1 MSYLNEDTA
10 SSGKNLVNQATV
22 ADFATKEF
30 SRRFTFAKNTKTM
43 KRILVSFF
51 ALLTTVSIFAQAG
64 LGHGEAVGQTTANPT
79 QGKKHCPHC
88 GITMGNITYP
98 WQHENWCPYYRNNG
112 SGSSSSSSSSISST
126 VTGAAIGAGA
136 AVLGSAISSL
146 ITSAMDHSSGDN
158 NYYRNEA
165 FGGQISFKTE
175 YYSDDDHTC
184 VVLRDPK
191 TGKKGIWHNA
201 YVFNHKR
208 DPQPTSGF
216 WILQPVFEQIYMG
229 EHMSKAYAI
238 TCQTKTKKG
247 QEKQEWQVYE
257 FGLGSMCYKGHA
269 TIISPF
275 AAEDV
280 EFSLKTDK
288 LMLQKDGLW
297 GLYKVA
303 RSGPDEIKKRP
314 ITLKPLATPQFD
326 SIQFY
331 GTQNCVWKNG
341 HAGIIDDNGKE
352 LIPVK
357 YKDVG
362 TVIGKNKWA
371 WAVADDGNAGL
382 VNTKGEVILPF
393 EHGSIHVDEYGVSAR
408 REGEDKYFVLLA
420 DGTKTP
426 ALYDD
431 VTFTKDGYVFEQNGL
446 YGFATPQGKTVLEPA
461 FESIQIVDN
470 DPDLLKFG
478 PLGSEYVGKKLF
490 FVKKDGC
497 WGACHW
503 TDGRYILEPLIL
515 ERSQMYLYLNSLN
528 TTDYYMLARIQ
539 RQEYLNRK
547 DEFETQAQFEA
558 RQASPADNEAY
569 VDKKME
575 SFPKDF
581 LRAQLKKAAES
592 GSGMTINW
600 HAYDADKGAFPFT
613 SNLSPIPIYYLPV
626 PIEEGPAFREA
637 LASVRTKD
645 LLQSAKLFICQHFA
659 QIGEMDIT
667 LPGGKTY
674 HYVNPGLEGYT
685 GPIVNYSDLY

>member
-1 MSYLNEDTA
+1 
-10 SSGKNLVNQATV
+10 
-22 ADFATKEF
+22 
-30 SRRFTFAKNTKTM
+30 M
-43 KRILVSFF
+43 KKILVSFF
-51 ALLTTVSIFAQAG
+51 ALLTTVSVFAQAG
-64 LGHGEAVGQTTANPT
+64 LSRGEAVVNPSGNP
-79 QGKKHCPHC
+79 QQAKKHCPHC

-98 WQHENWCPYYRNNG
+98 WQHENWCPYYRSNG
-112 SGSSSSSSSSISST
+112 SGSSSSSSSSVTATAIST
-126 VTGAAIGAGA
+126 GA

-165 FGGQISFKTE
+165 FGGQISFKTD

-184 VVLRDPK
+184 VVLRDPRS
-191 TGKKGIWHNA
+191 GKKGIWHNA
-201 YVFNHKR
+201 YVFNHKS

-216 WILQPVFEQIYMG
+216 WILQPVFDQIYMG
-229 EHMSKAYAI
+229 EHMSKAFAI

-314 ITLKPLATPQFD
+314 ITLKPLAEPQFD

-408 REGEDKYFVLLA
+408 RDGEDKYFVLLS

-446 YGFATPQGKTVLEPA
+446 YGFANQQGKTVLEPA
-461 FESIQIVDN
+461 FESIQIVNHDPELVKFTKIN
-470 DPDLLKFG
+470 DD
-478 PLGSEYVGKKLF
+478 YVGKKMF
-490 FVKKDGC
+490 FVKQDGK
-497 WGACHW
+497 WGVKRWA
-503 TDGRYILEPLIL
+503 DGSYIMEPLVL
-515 ERSQMYLYLNSLN
+515 DRSKVLYYLGTLKTFDYEMMERDQRALYS
-528 TTDYYMLARIQ
+528 TG
-539 RQEYLNRK
+539 K
-547 DEFETQAQFEA
+547 DEVETQAQYEA
-558 RQASPADNEAY
+558 RQADPAANAVY

-575 SFPKDF
+575 GFPLLF
-581 LRAQLKKAAES
+581 LRAQIKKAAES

-600 HAYDADKGAFPFT
+600 HDYDAERQAFPFS
-613 SNLSPIPIYYLPV
+613 SNLSPIPLYYLPV
-626 PIEEGPAFREA
+626 PIADGPAFREA

-645 LLQSAKLFICQHFA
+645 LLQTAKIFIYQHFA
-659 QIGEMDIT
+659 QIATLNIT
-667 LPGGKTY
+667 LPDGKTY

-685 GPIVNYSDLY
+685 SPIVNYSDLY

>member
-1 MSYLNEDTA
+1 MI
-10 SSGKNLVNQATV
+10 VIFQ
-22 ADFATKEF
+22 
-30 SRRFTFAKNTKTM
+30 
-43 KRILVSFF
+43 VSIV
-51 ALLTTVSIFAQAG
+51 ALLTTVSVFAQAG
-64 LGHGEAVGQTTANPT
+64 LSRGEAVVNPAGNP
-79 QGKKHCPHC
+79 QQAKKHCPHC

-98 WQHENWCPYYRNNG
+98 WQHENWCPYYRSNG
-112 SGSSSSSSSSISST
+112 SGSSSSSSSSSVTATAIST
-126 VTGAAIGAGA
+126 GA

-165 FGGQISFKTE
+165 FGGQISFKTDW
-175 YYSDDDHTC
+175 YSDDDHTC

-191 TGKKGIWHNA
+191 SGKKGIWHNA
-201 YVFNHKR
+201 YVFNHKS

-216 WILQPVFEQIYMG
+216 WILQPVFDQIYMG
-229 EHMSKAYAI
+229 EHMSKAFAI

-275 AAEDV
+275 TAEDV

-303 RSGPDEIKKRP
+303 RSGPNEIKKRP
-314 ITLKPLATPQFD
+314 ITLKPLAEPQFD

-382 VNTKGEVILPF
+382 VNTKGEVILPI

-446 YGFATPQGKTVLEPA
+446 YGFANQQGKTVLEPA
-461 FESIQIVDN
+461 FESIQIVNHDPELVKFTKIN
-470 DPDLLKFG
+470 DD
-478 PLGSEYVGKKLF
+478 YVGKKMF
-490 FVKKDGC
+490 FVKQDGK
-497 WGACHW
+497 WGVKRWA
-503 TDGRYILEPLIL
+503 DGSYIMEPLVL
-515 ERSQMYLYLNSLN
+515 DRSKVLYYLGTLKTFDYEMMER
-528 TTDYYMLARIQ
+528 DQ
-539 RQEYLNRK
+539 RASYSTGK
-547 DEFETQAQFEA
+547 DEFETQAQYEA
-558 RQASPADNEAY
+558 RQADPAVNAVY

-575 SFPKDF
+575 GFPLLF
-581 LRAQLKKAAES
+581 LRTQIKKAAES
-592 GSGMTINW
+592 GSGMTIGW
-600 HAYDADKGAFPFT
+600 HDYDVDRQAFPFS

-645 LLQSAKLFICQHFA
+645 LLQTAKIFIYQHFA
-659 QIGEMDIT
+659 QIAEMDIT
-667 LPGGKTY
+667 LPSGKVY
-674 HYVNPGLEGYT
+674 HYVNPGLAGYT
-685 GPIVNYSDLY
+685 GPIVKYSDLY

>member
-1 MSYLNEDTA
+1 
-10 SSGKNLVNQATV
+10 
-22 ADFATKEF
+22 
-30 SRRFTFAKNTKTM
+30 M
-43 KRILVSFF
+43 KKILVSFF
-51 ALLTTVSIFAQAG
+51 ALLTTVSVFAQAG
-64 LGHGEAVGQTTANPT
+64 LSRGEAVVNPSGNP
-79 QGKKHCPHC
+79 QQAKKHCPHC

-98 WQHENWCPYYRNNG
+98 WQHENWCPYYRSNG
-112 SGSSSSSSSSISST
+112 SGSSSSSSSSVTATAIST
-126 VTGAAIGAGA
+126 GA

-165 FGGQISFKTE
+165 FGGQISFKTD

-184 VVLRDPK
+184 VVLRDPRS
-191 TGKKGIWHNA
+191 GKKGIWHNA
-201 YVFNHKR
+201 YVFNHKS

-216 WILQPVFEQIYMG
+216 WILQPVFDQIYMG
-229 EHMSKAYAI
+229 EHMSKAFAI

-314 ITLKPLATPQFD
+314 ITLKPLAEPQFD

-331 GTQNCVWKNG
+331 GTQNCVWKSG

-382 VNTKGEVILPF
+382 VNTRGEVILPF

-408 REGEDKYFVLLA
+408 RDGEDKYFVLLS

-446 YGFATPQGKTVLEPA
+446 YGFANQQGKTVLEPA
-461 FESIQIVDN
+461 FESIQIVNHDPELVKFTKIN
-470 DPDLLKFG
+470 DD
-478 PLGSEYVGKKLF
+478 YVGKKMF
-490 FVKKDGC
+490 FVKQDGK
-497 WGACHW
+497 WGVKRWA
-503 TDGRYILEPLIL
+503 DGSYIMEPLVL
-515 ERSQMYLYLNSLN
+515 DRSKVLYYLGTLKTFDYEMMERDQRALYS
-528 TTDYYMLARIQ
+528 TG
-539 RQEYLNRK
+539 K
-547 DEFETQAQFEA
+547 DEFETQAQYEA
-558 RQASPADNEAY
+558 RQADPAANAVY

-575 SFPKDF
+575 GFPLLF
-581 LRAQLKKAAES
+581 LRAQIKKAAES

-600 HAYDADKGAFPFT
+600 HDYDAERQSFPFS
-613 SNLSPIPIYYLPV
+613 SNLSPIPLYYLPV
-626 PIEEGPAFREA
+626 PIADGPAFREA

-645 LLQSAKLFICQHFA
+645 LLQTAKIFIYQHFA
-659 QIGEMDIT
+659 QIATLDIT
-667 LPGGKTY
+667 LPDGKTY

>member
-1 MSYLNEDTA
+1 
-10 SSGKNLVNQATV
+10 
-22 ADFATKEF
+22 
-30 SRRFTFAKNTKTM
+30 M
-43 KRILVSFF
+43 KKILVSFF
-51 ALLTTVSIFAQAG
+51 ALLTTVSVFAQAG
-64 LGHGEAVGQTTANPT
+64 LSQGEAVVNPSGNP
-79 QGKKHCPHC
+79 QQAKKHCPHC

-98 WQHENWCPYYRNNG
+98 WQHENWCPYYRSNG
-112 SGSSSSSSSSISST
+112 SGSSSSSSSSVTATAIST
-126 VTGAAIGAGA
+126 GA

-165 FGGQISFKTE
+165 FGGQISFKTD

-184 VVLRDPK
+184 VVLRDPRS
-191 TGKKGIWHNA
+191 GKKGIWHNA
-201 YVFNHKR
+201 YVFNHKS

-216 WILQPVFEQIYMG
+216 WILQPVFDQIYMG
-229 EHMSKAYAI
+229 EHMSKAFAI

-314 ITLKPLATPQFD
+314 ITLKPLAEPQFD

-362 TVIGKNKWA
+362 TAIGKNKWA

-408 REGEDKYFVLLA
+408 RDGEDKYFVLLS

-446 YGFATPQGKTVLEPA
+446 YGFANQQGKTVLEPA
-461 FESIQIVDN
+461 FESIQIVNHDPELVKFTKIN
-470 DPDLLKFG
+470 DD
-478 PLGSEYVGKKLF
+478 YVGKKMF
-490 FVKKDGC
+490 FVKQDGK
-497 WGACHW
+497 WGVKRWA
-503 TDGRYILEPLIL
+503 DGSYIMEPLVL
-515 ERSQMYLYLNSLN
+515 DRSKVLYYLGTLKTFDYEMMERDQRALYS
-528 TTDYYMLARIQ
+528 TG
-539 RQEYLNRK
+539 K
-547 DEFETQAQFEA
+547 DEFETQAQYEA
-558 RQASPADNEAY
+558 RQADPAANAVY

-575 SFPKDF
+575 GFPLLF
-581 LRAQLKKAAES
+581 LRAQIKKAAES

-600 HAYDADKGAFPFT
+600 HDYDAERQSFPFS
-613 SNLSPIPIYYLPV
+613 SNLSPIPLYYLPV
-626 PIEEGPAFREA
+626 PIADGPAFREA

-645 LLQSAKLFICQHFA
+645 LLQTAKIFIYQHFA
-659 QIGEMDIT
+659 QIATLDIT
-667 LPGGKTY
+667 LPDGKTY

>member
-1 MSYLNEDTA
+1 
-10 SSGKNLVNQATV
+10 
-22 ADFATKEF
+22 
-30 SRRFTFAKNTKTM
+30 M
-43 KRILVSFF
+43 KKILVSIV
-51 ALLTTVSIFAQAG
+51 ALLTTVSVFAQAG
-64 LGHGEAVGQTTANPT
+64 LSQGEAVVNPAGT
-79 QGKKHCPHC
+79 PQQAKKHCPHC

-98 WQHENWCPYYRNNG
+98 WQHENWCPYYRSNG
-112 SGSSSSSSSSISST
+112 SGSSSSSSSSSVTATAIST
-126 VTGAAIGAGA
+126 GA

-165 FGGQISFKTE
+165 FGGQISFKTDW
-175 YYSDDDHTC
+175 YSDDDHTC

-191 TGKKGIWHNA
+191 SGKKGIWHNA
-201 YVFNHKR
+201 YVFNHKS

-216 WILQPVFEQIYMG
+216 WILQPVFDQIYMG
-229 EHMSKAYAI
+229 EHMSKAFAI

-275 AAEDV
+275 TAEDV

-314 ITLKPLATPQFD
+314 ITLKPLAEPQFD

-362 TVIGKNKWA
+362 TAIGKNKWA

-408 REGEDKYFVLLA
+408 RDGEDKYFVLLS

-446 YGFATPQGKTVLEPA
+446 YGFANQQGKTVLEPA
-461 FESIQIVDN
+461 FESIQIVNHDPELVKFTKIN
-470 DPDLLKFG
+470 DD
-478 PLGSEYVGKKLF
+478 YVGKKMF
-490 FVKKDGC
+490 FVKQDGK
-497 WGACHW
+497 WGVKRWA
-503 TDGRYILEPLIL
+503 DGSYIMEPLVL
-515 ERSQMYLYLNSLN
+515 DRSKVLYYLGTLKTFDYEMMER
-528 TTDYYMLARIQ
+528 DQ
-539 RQEYLNRK
+539 RASYSTGK
-547 DEFETQAQFEA
+547 DEFETQAQYEA
-558 RQASPADNEAY
+558 RQADPAVNAVY

-575 SFPKDF
+575 GFPLLF
-581 LRAQLKKAAES
+581 LRTQIKKAAES
-592 GSGMTINW
+592 GSGMTIGW
-600 HAYDADKGAFPFT
+600 HDYDVDRQAFPFS

-637 LASVRTKD
+637 LGSIRTKD
-645 LLQSAKLFICQHFA
+645 LLQTAKIFIHQHFA
-659 QIGEMDIT
+659 QIAEMDIA
-667 LPGGKTY
+667 LPSGKVY

>member
-1 MSYLNEDTA
+1 
-10 SSGKNLVNQATV
+10 
-22 ADFATKEF
+22 
-30 SRRFTFAKNTKTM
+30 M
-43 KRILVSFF
+43 KKILVSFF
-51 ALLTTVSIFAQAG
+51 ALLTTVSVFAQAG
-64 LGHGEAVGQTTANPT
+64 LSQGEAVVNPVGNP
-79 QGKKHCPHC
+79 QQAKKHCPHC

-98 WQHENWCPYYRNNG
+98 WQHENWCPYYRSNG
-112 SGSSSSSSSSISST
+112 SGSSSSSSSSVTATAIST
-126 VTGAAIGAGA
+126 GA
-136 AVLGSAISSL
+136 AVLGSALSSL

-165 FGGQISFKTE
+165 FGGQISFKTDW
-175 YYSDDDHTC
+175 YSDDDHTC

-191 TGKKGIWHNA
+191 SGKKGIWHNA
-201 YVFNHKR
+201 YVFNHKS

-216 WILQPVFEQIYMG
+216 WILQPVFDQIYMG
-229 EHMSKAYAI
+229 EHMSKAFAI

-275 AAEDV
+275 TAEDV

-303 RSGPDEIKKRP
+303 RSGPNEIKKRP
-314 ITLKPLATPQFD
+314 ITLKPLAEPQFD

-408 REGEDKYFVLLA
+408 RDGEDKYFVLLS

-446 YGFATPQGKTVLEPA
+446 YGFANQQGKTVLEPA
-461 FESIQIVDN
+461 FESIQIVNHDPELVKFTKIN
-470 DPDLLKFG
+470 DD
-478 PLGSEYVGKKLF
+478 YVGKKMF
-490 FVKKDGC
+490 FVKQDGK
-497 WGACHW
+497 WGVKRW
-503 TDGRYILEPLIL
+503 TDGSYIMEPLVL
-515 ERSQMYLYLNSLN
+515 DRSKVLYYLGTLKTFDYEMMERDQRALYSSV
-528 TTDYYMLARIQ
+528 
-539 RQEYLNRK
+539 K
-547 DEFETQAQFEA
+547 DEFETQAQYEA
-558 RQASPADNEAY
+558 RQADSAANAIY

-575 SFPKDF
+575 GFPLLF
-581 LRAQLKKAAES
+581 LRAQIKKAAES
-592 GSGMTINW
+592 GSGMTIGW
-600 HAYDADKGAFPFT
+600 HDYDVDRQAFPFS

-645 LLQSAKLFICQHFA
+645 LLQTAKIFIYQHFA
-659 QIGEMDIT
+659 QIATMHIT
-667 LPGGKTY
+667 LPSGKVY
-674 HYVNPGLEGYT
+674 QYVNPGLEGYT

>member
-1 MSYLNEDTA
+1 
-10 SSGKNLVNQATV
+10 
-22 ADFATKEF
+22 
-30 SRRFTFAKNTKTM
+30 M
-43 KRILVSFF
+43 KKILVSFF
-51 ALLTTVSIFAQAG
+51 ALLTTVSVFAQAG
-64 LGHGEAVGQTTANPT
+64 LSRGEAVVNPSGNP
-79 QGKKHCPHC
+79 QQAKKHCPHC

-98 WQHENWCPYYRNNG
+98 WQHENWCPYYRSNG
-112 SGSSSSSSSSISST
+112 SGSSSSSSSSVTATAIST
-126 VTGAAIGAGA
+126 GA

-165 FGGQISFKTE
+165 FGGQISFKTDW
-175 YYSDDDHTC
+175 YSDDDHTC
-184 VVLRDPK
+184 VVLRDPRS
-191 TGKKGIWHNA
+191 GKKGIWHNA
-201 YVFNHKR
+201 YVFNHKS

-216 WILQPVFEQIYMG
+216 WILQPVFDQIYMG
-229 EHMSKAYAI
+229 EHMSKAFAI

-314 ITLKPLATPQFD
+314 ITLKPLAEPQFD

-331 GTQNCVWKNG
+331 GTQNCVWKSG

-362 TVIGKNKWA
+362 TAIGKNKWA

-408 REGEDKYFVLLA
+408 RDGEDKYFVLLS

-446 YGFATPQGKTVLEPA
+446 YGFANQQGKTVLEPA
-461 FESIQIVDN
+461 FESIQIVNHDPELVKFTKIN
-470 DPDLLKFG
+470 DD
-478 PLGSEYVGKKLF
+478 YVGKKMF
-490 FVKKDGC
+490 FVKQDGK
-497 WGACHW
+497 WGVKRWA
-503 TDGRYILEPLIL
+503 DGSYIMEPLVL
-515 ERSQMYLYLNSLN
+515 DRSKVLYYLGTLKTFDYEMMERDQRALYS
-528 TTDYYMLARIQ
+528 TG
-539 RQEYLNRK
+539 K
-547 DEFETQAQFEA
+547 DEFETQAQYEA
-558 RQASPADNEAY
+558 RQADPAANAVY

-575 SFPKDF
+575 GFPLLF
-581 LRAQLKKAAES
+581 LRAQIKKAAES

-600 HAYDADKGAFPFT
+600 HDYDAERQSFPFS
-613 SNLSPIPIYYLPV
+613 SNLSPIPLYYLPV
-626 PIEEGPAFREA
+626 PIADGPAFREA

-645 LLQSAKLFICQHFA
+645 LLQTAKIFIYQHFA
-659 QIGEMDIT
+659 QIATLDIT
-667 LPGGKTY
+667 LPDGKTY

-685 GPIVNYSDLY
+685 SPIVNYSDLY

>member
-1 MSYLNEDTA
+1 
-10 SSGKNLVNQATV
+10 
-22 ADFATKEF
+22 
-30 SRRFTFAKNTKTM
+30 M
-43 KRILVSFF
+43 KKILVSFF
-51 ALLTTVSIFAQAG
+51 ALLTTVSVFAQAG
-64 LGHGEAVGQTTANPT
+64 LSQGEAVVNPAGNP
-79 QGKKHCPHC
+79 QQAKKHCPHC

-98 WQHENWCPYYRNNG
+98 WQHENWCPYYRSNG
-112 SGSSSSSSSSISST
+112 SGSSSSSSSSVTATAIST
-126 VTGAAIGAGA
+126 GA

-165 FGGQISFKTE
+165 FGGQISFKTDW
-175 YYSDDDHTC
+175 YSDDDHTC

-191 TGKKGIWHNA
+191 SGKKGIWHNA
-201 YVFNHKR
+201 YVFNHKS

-216 WILQPVFEQIYMG
+216 WILQPVFDQIYMG
-229 EHMSKAYAI
+229 EHMSKAFAI

-275 AAEDV
+275 TAEDV

-303 RSGPDEIKKRP
+303 RSGPNEIKKRP
-314 ITLKPLATPQFD
+314 ITLKPLAEPQFD

-362 TVIGKNKWA
+362 TAIGKNKWA

-408 REGEDKYFVLLA
+408 RDGEDKYFVLLS
-420 DGTKTP
+420 DGSKTP

-446 YGFATPQGKTVLEPA
+446 YGFANQQGKTVLEPA
-461 FESIQIVDN
+461 FESIQIVNHDPELVKFTKIN
-470 DPDLLKFG
+470 DD
-478 PLGSEYVGKKLF
+478 YVGKKMF
-490 FVKKDGC
+490 FVKQDGK
-497 WGACHW
+497 WGVKRWA
-503 TDGRYILEPLIL
+503 DGSYIMEPLVL
-515 ERSQMYLYLNSLN
+515 DRSKVLYYLGTLKTFDYEMMERDQRALYSSV
-528 TTDYYMLARIQ
+528 
-539 RQEYLNRK
+539 K
-547 DEFETQAQFEA
+547 DEFETQAQYEA
-558 RQASPADNEAY
+558 RQADSDANAVY

-575 SFPKDF
+575 GFPLLF
-581 LRAQLKKAAES
+581 LRAQIKKAAES
-592 GSGMTINW
+592 GSGMTIGW
-600 HAYDADKGAFPFT
+600 HDYDVDRQAFPFS

-645 LLQSAKLFICQHFA
+645 LLQTAKIFIYQHFA
-659 QIGEMDIT
+659 QIATMHIT
-667 LPGGKTY
+667 LPSGKVY
-674 HYVNPGLEGYT
+674 QYVNPGLEGYT

>member
-1 MSYLNEDTA
+1 
-10 SSGKNLVNQATV
+10 
-22 ADFATKEF
+22 
-30 SRRFTFAKNTKTM
+30 M
-43 KRILVSFF
+43 KKILVSFF
-51 ALLTTVSIFAQAG
+51 ALLTTVSVFAQAG
-64 LGHGEAVGQTTANPT
+64 LSRGEAVVNPAGNP
-79 QGKKHCPHC
+79 QQAKKHCPHC

-98 WQHENWCPYYRNNG
+98 WQHENWCPYYRSNG
-112 SGSSSSSSSSISST
+112 SGSSSSSSSSVTATAIST
-126 VTGAAIGAGA
+126 GA

-165 FGGQISFKTE
+165 FGGQISFKTDW
-175 YYSDDDHTC
+175 YSDDDHTC

-191 TGKKGIWHNA
+191 SGKKGIWHNA
-201 YVFNHKR
+201 YVFNHKS

-216 WILQPVFEQIYMG
+216 WILQPVFDQIYMG
-229 EHMSKAYAI
+229 EHMSKAFAI

-275 AAEDV
+275 TAEDV

-288 LMLQKDGLW
+288 LMLLKDGLW

-303 RSGPDEIKKRP
+303 RSGPNEIKKRP
-314 ITLKPLATPQFD
+314 ITLKPLAEPQFD

-431 VTFTKDGYVFEQNGL
+431 VTFTKDGYVFEQNSL
-446 YGFATPQGKTVLEPA
+446 YGFANQQGKTVLEPA
-461 FESIQIVDN
+461 FESIQIVNHDPELVKFTKIN
-470 DPDLLKFG
+470 DD
-478 PLGSEYVGKKLF
+478 YVGKKMF
-490 FVKKDGC
+490 FVKQDGK
-497 WGACHW
+497 WGVKRWA
-503 TDGRYILEPLIL
+503 DGSYIMEPLVL
-515 ERSQMYLYLNSLN
+515 DRSKVLYYLGTLKTFDYEMMERDQRALYSSV
-528 TTDYYMLARIQ
+528 
-539 RQEYLNRK
+539 K
-547 DEFETQAQFEA
+547 DEFETQAQYEA
-558 RQASPADNEAY
+558 RQADSAANAVY

-575 SFPKDF
+575 GFPLLF
-581 LRAQLKKAAES
+581 LRAQIKKAAES
-592 GSGMTINW
+592 GSGMTIGW
-600 HAYDADKGAFPFT
+600 HDYDVDRQAFPFS

-645 LLQSAKLFICQHFA
+645 LLQTAKIFIYQHFA
-659 QIGEMDIT
+659 QIATLDIT
-667 LPGGKTY
+667 LPDGKTY

>member
-1 MSYLNEDTA
+1 MCQTL
-10 SSGKNLVNQATV
+10 
-22 ADFATKEF
+22 
-30 SRRFTFAKNTKTM
+30 KTM
-43 KRILVSFF
+43 KKILVSFF
-51 ALLTTVSIFAQAG
+51 ALLTTVSVFAQAG
-64 LGHGEAVGQTTANPT
+64 LSRGEAVVNPSGNP
-79 QGKKHCPHC
+79 QQAKKHCPHC

-98 WQHENWCPYYRNNG
+98 WQHENWCPYYRSNG
-112 SGSSSSSSSSISST
+112 SGSSSSSSSSVTATAIST
-126 VTGAAIGAGA
+126 GA

-165 FGGQISFKTE
+165 FGGQISFKTDW
-175 YYSDDDHTC
+175 YSDDDHTC
-184 VVLRDPK
+184 VVLRDPRS
-191 TGKKGIWHNA
+191 GKKGIWHNA
-201 YVFNHKR
+201 YVFNHKS

-216 WILQPVFEQIYMG
+216 WILQPVFDQIYMG
-229 EHMSKAYAI
+229 EHMSKAFAI

-314 ITLKPLATPQFD
+314 ITLKPLAEPQFD

-408 REGEDKYFVLLA
+408 RDGEDKYFVLLS

-446 YGFATPQGKTVLEPA
+446 YGFANQQGKTVLEPA
-461 FESIQIVDN
+461 FESIQIVNHDPELVKFTKIN
-470 DPDLLKFG
+470 DD
-478 PLGSEYVGKKLF
+478 YVGKKMF
-490 FVKKDGC
+490 FVKQDGK
-497 WGACHW
+497 WGVKRWA
-503 TDGRYILEPLIL
+503 DGSYIMEPLVL
-515 ERSQMYLYLNSLN
+515 DRSKVLYYLGTLKTFDYEMMER
-528 TTDYYMLARIQ
+528 DQ
-539 RQEYLNRK
+539 RASYSTGK
-547 DEFETQAQFEA
+547 DEFMLIKRWKASRSSSSGHRLKRRPNPEA
-558 RQASPADNEAY
+558 A
-569 VDKKME
+569 
-575 SFPKDF
+575 
-581 LRAQLKKAAES
+581 
-592 GSGMTINW
+592 
-600 HAYDADKGAFPFT
+600 
-613 SNLSPIPIYYLPV
+613 
-626 PIEEGPAFREA
+626 
-637 LASVRTKD
+637 
-645 LLQSAKLFICQHFA
+645 
-659 QIGEMDIT
+659 
-667 LPGGKTY
+667 
-674 HYVNPGLEGYT
+674 
-685 GPIVNYSDLY
+685 

>member
-1 MSYLNEDTA
+1 
-10 SSGKNLVNQATV
+10 
-22 ADFATKEF
+22 
-30 SRRFTFAKNTKTM
+30 M
-43 KRILVSFF
+43 KKILVSFF
-51 ALLTTVSIFAQAG
+51 ALLTTVSVFAQAG
-64 LGHGEAVGQTTANPT
+64 LSRGEAVVNPSGNP
-79 QGKKHCPHC
+79 QQAKKHCPHC

-98 WQHENWCPYYRNNG
+98 WQHENWCPYYRSNG
-112 SGSSSSSSSSISST
+112 SGSSSSSSSSVTATAIST
-126 VTGAAIGAGA
+126 GA

-165 FGGQISFKTE
+165 FGGQISFKTDW
-175 YYSDDDHTC
+175 YSDDDHTC
-184 VVLRDPK
+184 VVLRDPRS
-191 TGKKGIWHNA
+191 GKKGIWHNA
-201 YVFNHKR
+201 YVFNHKS

-216 WILQPVFEQIYMG
+216 WILQPVFDQIYMG
-229 EHMSKAYAI
+229 EHMSKAFAI

-314 ITLKPLATPQFD
+314 ITLKPLAEPQFD

-331 GTQNCVWKNG
+331 GTQNCVWKSG

-362 TVIGKNKWA
+362 TAIGKNKWA

-408 REGEDKYFVLLA
+408 RDGEDKYFVLLS

-446 YGFATPQGKTVLEPA
+446 YGFANQQGKTVLEPA
-461 FESIQIVDN
+461 FESIQIVNHDPELVKFTKIN
-470 DPDLLKFG
+470 DD
-478 PLGSEYVGKKLF
+478 YVGKKMF
-490 FVKKDGC
+490 FVKQDGK
-497 WGACHW
+497 WGVKRWA
-503 TDGRYILEPLIL
+503 DGSYIMEPLVL
-515 ERSQMYLYLNSLN
+515 DRSKVLYYLGTLKTFDYEMMERDQRALYS
-528 TTDYYMLARIQ
+528 TG
-539 RQEYLNRK
+539 K
-547 DEFETQAQFEA
+547 DEFETQAQYEA
-558 RQASPADNEAY
+558 RQADPAANAVY

-575 SFPKDF
+575 GFPLLF
-581 LRAQLKKAAES
+581 LRAQIKKAAES
-592 GSGMTINW
+592 GSGMTIGW
-600 HAYDADKGAFPFT
+600 HDYDAERQSFPFS
-613 SNLSPIPIYYLPV
+613 SNLSPIPLYYLPV
-626 PIEEGPAFREA
+626 PIADGPAFREA

-645 LLQSAKLFICQHFA
+645 LLQTAKIFIYQHFA
-659 QIGEMDIT
+659 QIATLDIT
-667 LPGGKTY
+667 LPDGKTY

-685 GPIVNYSDLY
+685 SPIVNYSDLY

>member
-1 MSYLNEDTA
+1 
-10 SSGKNLVNQATV
+10 
-22 ADFATKEF
+22 
-30 SRRFTFAKNTKTM
+30 M
-43 KRILVSFF
+43 KKILVSFF
-51 ALLTTVSIFAQAG
+51 ALLTTVSVFAQAG
-64 LGHGEAVGQTTANPT
+64 LSQGEAVVNPAGNP
-79 QGKKHCPHC
+79 QQAKKHCPHC

-98 WQHENWCPYYRNNG
+98 WQHENWCPYYRSNG
-112 SGSSSSSSSSISST
+112 SGSSSSSSSSVTATAIST
-126 VTGAAIGAGA
+126 GA

-165 FGGQISFKTE
+165 FGGQISFKTDW
-175 YYSDDDHTC
+175 YSDDDHTC

-191 TGKKGIWHNA
+191 SGKKGIWHNA
-201 YVFNHKR
+201 YVFNHKS

-216 WILQPVFEQIYMG
+216 WILQPVFDQIYMG
-229 EHMSKAYAI
+229 EHMSKAFAI

-275 AAEDV
+275 TAEDV

-303 RSGPDEIKKRP
+303 RSGPNEIKKRP
-314 ITLKPLATPQFD
+314 ITLKPLAEPQFD

-408 REGEDKYFVLLA
+408 RDGEDKYFVLLS
-420 DGTKTP
+420 DGSKTP

-446 YGFATPQGKTVLEPA
+446 YGFANQQGKTVLEPA
-461 FESIQIVDN
+461 FESIQIVNHDPELVNFTKIN
-470 DPDLLKFG
+470 DD
-478 PLGSEYVGKKLF
+478 YVGKKMF
-490 FVKKDGC
+490 FVKQDGK
-497 WGACHW
+497 WGVKRWA
-503 TDGRYILEPLIL
+503 DGSYIMEPLVL
-515 ERSQMYLYLNSLN
+515 DRSKVLYYLGTLKTFDYEMMERDQRALYSSV
-528 TTDYYMLARIQ
+528 
-539 RQEYLNRK
+539 K
-547 DEFETQAQFEA
+547 DEFETQAQYEA
-558 RQASPADNEAY
+558 RQADPAANAVY

-575 SFPKDF
+575 GFPLLF
-581 LRAQLKKAAES
+581 LRAQIKKAAES
-592 GSGMTINW
+592 GSGMTIGW
-600 HAYDADKGAFPFT
+600 HDYDVDRQAFPFS

-645 LLQSAKLFICQHFA
+645 LLQTAKIFIYQHFA
-659 QIGEMDIT
+659 QIATLDIT
-667 LPGGKTY
+667 LPDGKTY

>member
-1 MSYLNEDTA
+1 
-10 SSGKNLVNQATV
+10 
-22 ADFATKEF
+22 
-30 SRRFTFAKNTKTM
+30 M
-43 KRILVSFF
+43 KKILVSFF
-51 ALLTTVSIFAQAG
+51 ALLTTVSVFAQAG
-64 LGHGEAVGQTTANPT
+64 LSQGEAVVNPAST
-79 QGKKHCPHC
+79 PQQAKKHCPHC
-88 GITMGNITYP
+88 GISMGNITYP
-98 WQHENWCPYYRNNG
+98 WQHENWCPYYRSNG
-112 SGSSSSSSSSISST
+112 SGSSSSSSSSVTATAIST
-126 VTGAAIGAGA
+126 GA

-165 FGGQISFKTE
+165 FGGQISFKTDW
-175 YYSDDDHTC
+175 YSDDDHTC

-191 TGKKGIWHNA
+191 SGKKGIWHNA
-201 YVFNHKR
+201 YVFNHKS

-216 WILQPVFEQIYMG
+216 WILKPVFDQIYMG
-229 EHMSKAYAI
+229 EHMNKAYAI
-238 TCQTKTKKG
+238 TCQTKTPKG
-247 QEKQEWQVYE
+247 QEKQEWQAYE

-275 AAEDV
+275 TAEDV

-314 ITLKPLATPQFD
+314 ITLKPLAEPQFD

-408 REGEDKYFVLLA
+408 RDGEDKYFVLLS

-446 YGFATPQGKTVLEPA
+446 YGFANQQGKTVLEPA
-461 FESIQIVDN
+461 FESIQIVNHDPELVKFTKIN
-470 DPDLLKFG
+470 DD
-478 PLGSEYVGKKLF
+478 YVGKKMF
-490 FVKKDGC
+490 FVKQDGK
-497 WGACHW
+497 WGVKRW
-503 TDGRYILEPLIL
+503 TDGSYIMEPLVL
-515 ERSQMYLYLNSLN
+515 DRSKVLYYLGTLKTFDYKMMERDQRALYSSV
-528 TTDYYMLARIQ
+528 
-539 RQEYLNRK
+539 K
-547 DEFETQAQFEA
+547 DEFETQAQYEA
-558 RQASPADNEAY
+558 RQADSAANAIY

-575 SFPKDF
+575 GFPLLF
-581 LRAQLKKAAES
+581 LRTQIKKAAES
-592 GSGMTINW
+592 GSGMTIGW
-600 HAYDADKGAFPFT
+600 HDYDVDRQAFPFT

-659 QIGEMDIT
+659 QIATMHIT
-667 LPGGKTY
+667 LPSGKAY
-674 HYVNPGLEGYT
+674 QYVNPGLEGYT

>member
-1 MSYLNEDTA
+1 
-10 SSGKNLVNQATV
+10 
-22 ADFATKEF
+22 
-30 SRRFTFAKNTKTM
+30 M
-43 KRILVSFF
+43 KKILVSFF
-51 ALLTTVSIFAQAG
+51 ALLTTVSVFAQAG
-64 LGHGEAVGQTTANPT
+64 LSQGEAVVNPAST
-79 QGKKHCPHC
+79 PQQAKKHCPHC

-98 WQHENWCPYYRNNG
+98 WQHENWCPYYRSNG
-112 SGSSSSSSSSISST
+112 SGSSSSSSSSVTATAIST
-126 VTGAAIGAGA
+126 GA

-165 FGGQISFKTE
+165 FGGQISFKTDW
-175 YYSDDDHTC
+175 YSDDDHTC

-191 TGKKGIWHNA
+191 SGKKGIWHNA
-201 YVFNHKR
+201 YVFNHKS

-216 WILQPVFEQIYMG
+216 WILQPVFDQIYMG
-229 EHMSKAYAI
+229 EHMSKAFAI

-314 ITLKPLATPQFD
+314 ITLKPLAEPQFD

-408 REGEDKYFVLLA
+408 RDGEDKYFVLLS

-446 YGFATPQGKTVLEPA
+446 YGFANQQGKTVLEPA
-461 FESIQIVDN
+461 FESIQIVNHDPELVKFTKIN
-470 DPDLLKFG
+470 DD
-478 PLGSEYVGKKLF
+478 YVGKKMF
-490 FVKKDGC
+490 FVKQDGK
-497 WGACHW
+497 WGVKRWA
-503 TDGRYILEPLIL
+503 DGSNIMEPLVL
-515 ERSQMYLYLNSLN
+515 DRSKVLYYLGTLKTFDYEMMERDQRALYSSV
-528 TTDYYMLARIQ
+528 
-539 RQEYLNRK
+539 K
-547 DEFETQAQFEA
+547 DEFETQAQYEA
-558 RQASPADNEAY
+558 RQADSAANAVY

-575 SFPKDF
+575 GFPLLF
-581 LRAQLKKAAES
+581 LRAQIKKAAES
-592 GSGMTINW
+592 GSGMTISW
-600 HAYDADKGAFPFT
+600 HDYDVDRQAFPFS

-645 LLQSAKLFICQHFA
+645 LLQTAKIFIYQHFA
-659 QIGEMDIT
+659 QIATLDIT
-667 LPGGKTY
+667 LPDGKTY

>member
-1 MSYLNEDTA
+1 
-10 SSGKNLVNQATV
+10 
-22 ADFATKEF
+22 
-30 SRRFTFAKNTKTM
+30 M
-43 KRILVSFF
+43 KKILVSFF
-51 ALLTTVSIFAQAG
+51 ALLTTVSVFAQAG
-64 LGHGEAVGQTTANPT
+64 LSRGEAVVNPAGNP
-79 QGKKHCPHC
+79 QQAKKHCPHC

-98 WQHENWCPYYRNNG
+98 WQHENWCPYYRSNG
-112 SGSSSSSSSSISST
+112 SGSSSSSSSSVTATAIST
-126 VTGAAIGAGA
+126 GA

-165 FGGQISFKTE
+165 FGGQISFKTDW
-175 YYSDDDHTC
+175 YSDDDHTC

-191 TGKKGIWHNA
+191 SGKKGIWHNA
-201 YVFNHKR
+201 YVFNHKS

-216 WILQPVFEQIYMG
+216 WILQPVFDQIYMG
-229 EHMSKAYAI
+229 EHMSKAFAI

-275 AAEDV
+275 TAEDV

-303 RSGPDEIKKRP
+303 RSGPNEIKKRP
-314 ITLKPLATPQFD
+314 ITLKPLAEPQFD

-408 REGEDKYFVLLA
+408 RDGEDKYFVLLS

-446 YGFATPQGKTVLEPA
+446 YGFANQQGKTVLEPA
-461 FESIQIVDN
+461 FESIQIVNHDPELVKFTKIN
-470 DPDLLKFG
+470 DD
-478 PLGSEYVGKKLF
+478 YVGKKMF
-490 FVKKDGC
+490 FVKQDGK
-497 WGACHW
+497 WGVKRWA
-503 TDGRYILEPLIL
+503 DGSYIMEPLVL
-515 ERSQMYLYLNSLN
+515 DRSKVLYYLGTLKTFDYEMMERDQRALYSSV
-528 TTDYYMLARIQ
+528 
-539 RQEYLNRK
+539 K
-547 DEFETQAQFEA
+547 DEFETQAQYEA
-558 RQASPADNEAY
+558 RQADPAANAVY

-575 SFPKDF
+575 GFPLLF
-581 LRAQLKKAAES
+581 LRAQIKKAAES
-592 GSGMTINW
+592 GSGMTIGW
-600 HAYDADKGAFPFT
+600 HDYDVDRQAFPFS

-645 LLQSAKLFICQHFA
+645 LLQTAKIFIYQHFA
-659 QIGEMDIT
+659 QIATLDIT
-667 LPGGKTY
+667 LPDGKTY

>member
-1 MSYLNEDTA
+1 
-10 SSGKNLVNQATV
+10 
-22 ADFATKEF
+22 
-30 SRRFTFAKNTKTM
+30 M
-43 KRILVSFF
+43 KKILVSFF
-51 ALLTTVSIFAQAG
+51 ALLTTVSVFAQAG
-64 LGHGEAVGQTTANPT
+64 LSRGEAVVNPAGNP
-79 QGKKHCPHC
+79 QQAKKHCPHC

-98 WQHENWCPYYRNNG
+98 WQHENWCPYYRSNG
-112 SGSSSSSSSSISST
+112 SGSSSSSSSSVTATAIST
-126 VTGAAIGAGA
+126 GA

-165 FGGQISFKTE
+165 FGGQISFKTDW
-175 YYSDDDHTC
+175 YSDDDHTC

-191 TGKKGIWHNA
+191 SGKKGIWHNA
-201 YVFNHKR
+201 YVFNHKS

-216 WILQPVFEQIYMG
+216 WILQPVFDQIYMG
-229 EHMSKAYAI
+229 EHMSKAFAI

-275 AAEDV
+275 TAEDV

-303 RSGPDEIKKRP
+303 RSGPNEIKKRP
-314 ITLKPLATPQFD
+314 ITLKPLAEPQFD

-382 VNTKGEVILPF
+382 VNTRGEVILPF

-408 REGEDKYFVLLA
+408 RDGEDKYFVLLS
-420 DGTKTP
+420 DGSKTP

-446 YGFATPQGKTVLEPA
+446 YGFANQQGKTVLEPA
-461 FESIQIVDN
+461 FESIQIVNHDPELVNFTKIN
-470 DPDLLKFG
+470 DD
-478 PLGSEYVGKKLF
+478 YVGKKMF
-490 FVKKDGC
+490 FVKQDGK
-497 WGACHW
+497 WGVKRWA
-503 TDGRYILEPLIL
+503 DGSYIMEPLVL
-515 ERSQMYLYLNSLN
+515 DRSKVLYYLGTLKTFDYEMMERDQRALYSSV
-528 TTDYYMLARIQ
+528 
-539 RQEYLNRK
+539 K
-547 DEFETQAQFEA
+547 DEFETQAQYEA
-558 RQASPADNEAY
+558 RQADPAANAVY

-575 SFPKDF
+575 GFPLLF
-581 LRAQLKKAAES
+581 LRAQIKKAAES
-592 GSGMTINW
+592 GSGMTIGW
-600 HAYDADKGAFPFT
+600 HDYDVDRQAFPFS

-645 LLQSAKLFICQHFA
+645 LLQTAKIFIYQHFA
-659 QIGEMDIT
+659 QIATLDIT
-667 LPGGKTY
+667 LPDGKTY

>member
-1 MSYLNEDTA
+1 
-10 SSGKNLVNQATV
+10 
-22 ADFATKEF
+22 
-30 SRRFTFAKNTKTM
+30 M
-43 KRILVSFF
+43 KKILVSFF
-51 ALLTTVSIFAQAG
+51 ALLTTVSVFAQAG
-64 LGHGEAVGQTTANPT
+64 LSRGEAVVNPAGNP
-79 QGKKHCPHC
+79 QQAKKHCPHC

-98 WQHENWCPYYRNNG
+98 WQHENWCPYYRSNG
-112 SGSSSSSSSSISST
+112 SGSSSSSSSSVTATAIST
-126 VTGAAIGAGA
+126 GA

-165 FGGQISFKTE
+165 FGGQISFKTDW
-175 YYSDDDHTC
+175 YSDDDHTC

-191 TGKKGIWHNA
+191 SGKKGIWHNA
-201 YVFNHKR
+201 YVFNHKS

-216 WILQPVFEQIYMG
+216 WILQPVFDQIYMG
-229 EHMSKAYAI
+229 EHMSKAFAI

-275 AAEDV
+275 TAEDV

-303 RSGPDEIKKRP
+303 RSGPNEIKKRP
-314 ITLKPLATPQFD
+314 ITLKPLAEPQFD

-446 YGFATPQGKTVLEPA
+446 YGFANQQGKTVLEPA
-461 FESIQIVDN
+461 FESIQIVNHDPELVKFTKIN
-470 DPDLLKFG
+470 DD
-478 PLGSEYVGKKLF
+478 YVGKKMF
-490 FVKKDGC
+490 FVKQDGK
-497 WGACHW
+497 WGVKRWA
-503 TDGRYILEPLIL
+503 DGSYIMEPLVL
-515 ERSQMYLYLNSLN
+515 DRSKVLYYLGTLKTFDYEMMERDQRALYS
-528 TTDYYMLARIQ
+528 TV
-539 RQEYLNRK
+539 K
-547 DEFETQAQFEA
+547 DEFEAQAQYEA
-558 RQASPADNEAY
+558 RQADPAVNAVY

-575 SFPKDF
+575 GFPLLF
-581 LRAQLKKAAES
+581 LRAQIKKAAES
-592 GSGMTINW
+592 GSGMTIGW
-600 HAYDADKGAFPFT
+600 HDYDVDRQAFPFS

-645 LLQSAKLFICQHFA
+645 LLQTAKIFICQHFA
-659 QIGEMDIT
+659 QIATLDIT
-667 LPGGKTY
+667 LPDGKTY

>member
-1 MSYLNEDTA
+1 
-10 SSGKNLVNQATV
+10 
-22 ADFATKEF
+22 
-30 SRRFTFAKNTKTM
+30 M
-43 KRILVSFF
+43 KKILVTIL
-51 ALLTTVSIFAQAG
+51 ALLTTVSVLAQAG
-64 LGHGEAVGQTTANPT
+64 LSQGEAIVNTTTNP
-79 QGKKHCPHC
+79 QQAKKHCPHC

-98 WQHENWCPYYRNNG
+98 WQHENWCPYYRSQG
-112 SGSSSSSSSSISST
+112 SGGSSSSSRSSS
-126 VTGAAIGAGA
+126 VTATAIGTGA

-146 ITSAMDHSSGDN
+146 ITSAMDHSHGDN

-165 FGGQISFKTE
+165 FGGQISFKTD

-191 TGKKGIWHNA
+191 SGKKGIWHNA

-216 WILQPVFEQIYMG
+216 WILQPVFDQIYMG
-229 EHMSKAYAI
+229 EHMSKAFAI

-420 DGTKTP
+420 DGTKTT

-446 YGFATPQGKTVLEPA
+446 YGFSDQQGKTVLEPA
-461 FESIQIVDN
+461 FESIQIVNHDPELVKFTKIN
-470 DPDLLKFG
+470 DD
-478 PLGSEYVGKKLF
+478 YVGKKMF
-490 FVKKDGC
+490 FVKKDGK
-497 WGACHW
+497 WGVKHW
-503 TDGRYILEPLIL
+503 GDGSYILEPLIL
-515 ERSQMYLYLNSLN
+515 DRSKVLYYLGTLKTFDYKMMERDQRA
-528 TTDYYMLARIQ
+528 YYCTS
-539 RQEYLNRK
+539 K
-547 DEFETQAQFEA
+547 DEFETQAQYDA
-558 RQASPADNEAY
+558 RQADPAANAAY
-569 VDKKME
+569 ADKKLE
-575 SFPKDF
+575 GFPLLF
-581 LRAQLKKAAES
+581 LRAQIKKAAES
-592 GSGMTINW
+592 SSGMTINW
-600 HAYDADKGAFPFT
+600 HDYDVERQAFPFS
-613 SNLSPIPIYYLPV
+613 SNLSPIPLYYLPV
-626 PIEEGPAFREA
+626 PIADGPAFREA
-637 LASVRTKD
+637 LGSIRTKD
-645 LLQSAKLFICQHFA
+645 LLQTAKIFIHQHFA
-659 QIGEMDIT
+659 QIATLDIT

>member
-1 MSYLNEDTA
+1 
-10 SSGKNLVNQATV
+10 
-22 ADFATKEF
+22 
-30 SRRFTFAKNTKTM
+30 M
-43 KRILVSFF
+43 KKILVSIV
-51 ALLTTVSIFAQAG
+51 ALLTTVSVFAQAG
-64 LGHGEAVGQTTANPT
+64 LSQGEAVVNPAGNP
-79 QGKKHCPHC
+79 QQAKKHCPHC

-98 WQHENWCPYYRNNG
+98 WQHENWCPYYRSNG
-112 SGSSSSSSSSISST
+112 SGSSSSSSSSSVTATAIST
-126 VTGAAIGAGA
+126 GA

-165 FGGQISFKTE
+165 FGGQISFKTDW
-175 YYSDDDHTC
+175 YSDDDHTC
-184 VVLRDPK
+184 VVLRDPRS
-191 TGKKGIWHNA
+191 GKKGIWHNA
-201 YVFNHKR
+201 YVFNHKS

-216 WILQPVFEQIYMG
+216 WILQPVFDQIYMG
-229 EHMSKAYAI
+229 EHMSKAFAI

-490 FVKKDGC
+490 FVKKD
-497 WGACHW
+497 
-503 TDGRYILEPLIL
+503 
-515 ERSQMYLYLNSLN
+515 
-528 TTDYYMLARIQ
+528 
-539 RQEYLNRK
+539 K
-547 DEFETQAQFEA
+547 
-558 RQASPADNEAY
+558 
-569 VDKKME
+569 
-575 SFPKDF
+575 
-581 LRAQLKKAAES
+581 
-592 GSGMTINW
+592 
-600 HAYDADKGAFPFT
+600 
-613 SNLSPIPIYYLPV
+613 
-626 PIEEGPAFREA
+626 
-637 LASVRTKD
+637 
-645 LLQSAKLFICQHFA
+645 
-659 QIGEMDIT
+659 
-667 LPGGKTY
+667 
-674 HYVNPGLEGYT
+674 
-685 GPIVNYSDLY
+685 

>member
-1 MSYLNEDTA
+1 
-10 SSGKNLVNQATV
+10 
-22 ADFATKEF
+22 
-30 SRRFTFAKNTKTM
+30 M
-43 KRILVSFF
+43 KKILVSFF
-51 ALLTTVSIFAQAG
+51 ALLTTVSVFAQAG
-64 LGHGEAVGQTTANPT
+64 LSRGEAVVNPVGNP
-79 QGKKHCPHC
+79 QQAKKHCPHC

-98 WQHENWCPYYRNNG
+98 WQHENWCPYYRSNG
-112 SGSSSSSSSSISST
+112 SGSSSSSSSSVTATAIST
-126 VTGAAIGAGA
+126 GA

-165 FGGQISFKTE
+165 FGGQISFKTDW
-175 YYSDDDHTC
+175 YSDDDHTC

-191 TGKKGIWHNA
+191 SGKKGIWHNA
-201 YVFNHKR
+201 YVFNHKS

-216 WILQPVFEQIYMG
+216 WILQPVFDQIYMG
-229 EHMSKAYAI
+229 EHMSKAFAI

-275 AAEDV
+275 TAEDV

-303 RSGPDEIKKRP
+303 RSGPNEIKKRP
-314 ITLKPLATPQFD
+314 ITLKPLAEPQFD

-408 REGEDKYFVLLA
+408 RDGEDKYFVLLS

-446 YGFATPQGKTVLEPA
+446 YGFANQQGKTVLEPA
-461 FESIQIVDN
+461 FESIQIVNHDPELVKFTKIN
-470 DPDLLKFG
+470 DD
-478 PLGSEYVGKKLF
+478 YVGKKMF
-490 FVKKDGC
+490 FVKQDGK
-497 WGACHW
+497 WGVKRWA
-503 TDGRYILEPLIL
+503 DGSYIMEPLVL
-515 ERSQMYLYLNSLN
+515 DRSKVLYYLGTLKTFDYEMMERDQRALYSSV
-528 TTDYYMLARIQ
+528 
-539 RQEYLNRK
+539 K
-547 DEFETQAQFEA
+547 DEFETQAQYEA
-558 RQASPADNEAY
+558 RQADSAANAIY

-575 SFPKDF
+575 GFPLLF
-581 LRAQLKKAAES
+581 LRAQIKKAAES
-592 GSGMTINW
+592 GSGMTIGW
-600 HAYDADKGAFPFT
+600 HDYDADRQAFPFS

-645 LLQSAKLFICQHFA
+645 LLQTAKIFIYQHFA
-659 QIGEMDIT
+659 QIATMHIT
-667 LPGGKTY
+667 LPSGKVY
-674 HYVNPGLEGYT
+674 QYVNPGLEGYT

>member
-1 MSYLNEDTA
+1 MN
-10 SSGKNLVNQATV
+10 K
-22 ADFATKEF
+22 
-30 SRRFTFAKNTKTM
+30 
-43 KRILVSFF
+43 ILVSFF
-51 ALLTTVSIFAQAG
+51 ALLTTVSVFAQAG
-64 LGHGEAVGQTTANPT
+64 LSQGEAVVNPSST
-79 QGKKHCPHC
+79 PQQAKKHCPHC
-88 GITMGNITYP
+88 GITMGNVTYP
-98 WQHENWCPYYRNNG
+98 WQHENWCPYYRSNG
-112 SGSSSSSSSSISST
+112 SGSSSSSSSSVTATAIST
-126 VTGAAIGAGA
+126 GA

-165 FGGQISFKTE
+165 FGGQISFKTDW
-175 YYSDDDHTC
+175 YSDDDHTC

-191 TGKKGIWHNA
+191 SGKKGIWHNA
-201 YVFNHKR
+201 YVFNHKS

-216 WILQPVFEQIYMG
+216 WILQPVFDQIYMG
-229 EHMSKAYAI
+229 EHMNKAFAI

-314 ITLKPLATPQFD
+314 ITLKLLAEPQFD

-393 EHGSIHVDEYGVSAR
+393 ENGSIHVDEYGVSAR
-408 REGEDKYFVLLA
+408 RDGEDKYFVLLS

-446 YGFATPQGKTVLEPA
+446 YGFANQQGKTVLEPA
-461 FESIQIVDN
+461 FESIQIVNHDPELVKFTKIN
-470 DPDLLKFG
+470 DD
-478 PLGSEYVGKKLF
+478 YVGKKMF
-490 FVKKDGC
+490 FVKQDGK
-497 WGACHW
+497 WGVKRWA
-503 TDGRYILEPLIL
+503 DGSYIMEPLV
-515 ERSQMYLYLNSLN
+515 
-528 TTDYYMLARIQ
+528 
-539 RQEYLNRK
+539 LNRSKVLYYLGTLKTFDYEMMERDQRALYSTGK
-547 DEFETQAQFEA
+547 DE
-558 RQASPADNEAY
+558 
-569 VDKKME
+569 
-575 SFPKDF
+575 
-581 LRAQLKKAAES
+581 
-592 GSGMTINW
+592 I
-600 HAYDADKGAFPFT
+600 
-613 SNLSPIPIYYLPV
+613 
-626 PIEEGPAFREA
+626 
-637 LASVRTKD
+637 
-645 LLQSAKLFICQHFA
+645 
-659 QIGEMDIT
+659 
-667 LPGGKTY
+667 
-674 HYVNPGLEGYT
+674 
-685 GPIVNYSDLY
+685 

>member
-1 MSYLNEDTA
+1 
-10 SSGKNLVNQATV
+10 
-22 ADFATKEF
+22 
-30 SRRFTFAKNTKTM
+30 M
-43 KRILVSFF
+43 KKILVTIL
-51 ALLTTVSIFAQAG
+51 ALLTTVSVLAQAG
-64 LGHGEAVGQTTANPT
+64 LSQGEAIVNPT
-79 QGKKHCPHC
+79 TTPQQAKKHCPHC

-98 WQHENWCPYYRNNG
+98 WQHENWCPYYRSNG
-112 SGSSSSSSSSISST
+112 SGSSSSSSSSVTATAIST
-126 VTGAAIGAGA
+126 GA

-165 FGGQISFKTE
+165 FGGQISFKTD

-184 VVLRDPK
+184 VVLRDPRS
-191 TGKKGIWHNA
+191 GKKGIWHNA
-201 YVFNHKR
+201 YVFNHKS

-216 WILQPVFEQIYMG
+216 WILQPVFDQIYMG
-229 EHMSKAYAI
+229 EHMSKAFAI

-314 ITLKPLATPQFD
+314 ITLKPLAEPQFD

-362 TVIGKNKWA
+362 TAIGKNKWA

-408 REGEDKYFVLLA
+408 RDGEDKYFVLLS

-446 YGFATPQGKTVLEPA
+446 YGFANQQGKTVLEPA
-461 FESIQIVDN
+461 FESIQIVNHDPELVKFTKIN
-470 DPDLLKFG
+470 DD
-478 PLGSEYVGKKLF
+478 YVGKKMF
-490 FVKKDGC
+490 FVKQDGK
-497 WGACHW
+497 WGVKRWA
-503 TDGRYILEPLIL
+503 DGSYIMEPLVL
-515 ERSQMYLYLNSLN
+515 DRSKVLYYLGTLKTFDYEMMERDQRALYSSG
-528 TTDYYMLARIQ
+528 
-539 RQEYLNRK
+539 K
-547 DEFETQAQFEA
+547 DEFETQAQYEA
-558 RQASPADNEAY
+558 RQADPAANAVY

-575 SFPKDF
+575 GFPLLF
-581 LRAQLKKAAES
+581 LRAQIKKAAES

-600 HAYDADKGAFPFT
+600 HDYDAERQSFPFS
-613 SNLSPIPIYYLPV
+613 SNLSPIPLYYLPV
-626 PIEEGPAFREA
+626 PIADGPAFREA

-645 LLQSAKLFICQHFA
+645 LLQTAKIFIYQHFA
-659 QIGEMDIT
+659 QIATLNIT
-667 LPGGKTY
+667 LPDGKTY

>member
-1 MSYLNEDTA
+1 
-10 SSGKNLVNQATV
+10 
-22 ADFATKEF
+22 
-30 SRRFTFAKNTKTM
+30 M
-43 KRILVSFF
+43 KKILVSIV
-51 ALLTTVSIFAQAG
+51 ALLTTVSVFAQAG
-64 LGHGEAVGQTTANPT
+64 LSQGEAVVNPAGT
-79 QGKKHCPHC
+79 PQQAKKHCPHC

-98 WQHENWCPYYRNNG
+98 WQHENWCPYYRSNG
-112 SGSSSSSSSSISST
+112 SGSSSSSSSSSVTATAIST
-126 VTGAAIGAGA
+126 GA

-165 FGGQISFKTE
+165 FGGQISFKTDW
-175 YYSDDDHTC
+175 YSDDDHTC
-184 VVLRDPK
+184 VVLRDPRS
-191 TGKKGIWHNA
+191 GKKGIWHNA
-201 YVFNHKR
+201 YVFNHKS

-216 WILQPVFEQIYMG
+216 WILQPVFDQIYMG
-229 EHMSKAYAI
+229 EHMNKAFAI

-314 ITLKPLATPQFD
+314 ITLKPLAEPQFD

-362 TVIGKNKWA
+362 TAIGKNKWA

-382 VNTKGEVILPF
+382 VNTKGQVILPF

-408 REGEDKYFVLLA
+408 RDGEDKYFVLLS

-446 YGFATPQGKTVLEPA
+446 YGFANQQGKTVLEPA
-461 FESIQIVDN
+461 FESIQIVNHDPELVKFTKIN
-470 DPDLLKFG
+470 DD
-478 PLGSEYVGKKLF
+478 YVGKKMF
-490 FVKKDGC
+490 FVKQDGK
-497 WGACHW
+497 WGVKRWA
-503 TDGRYILEPLIL
+503 DGSYIMEPLVL
-515 ERSQMYLYLNSLN
+515 DRSKVLYYLGTLKTFDYEMMER
-528 TTDYYMLARIQ
+528 DQ
-539 RQEYLNRK
+539 RASYSTGK
-547 DEFETQAQFEA
+547 DEFETQAQYEA
-558 RQASPADNEAY
+558 RQADPAANAVY

-575 SFPKDF
+575 GFPLLF
-581 LRAQLKKAAES
+581 LRAQIKKAAES
-592 GSGMTINW
+592 GSGMTIGW
-600 HAYDADKGAFPFT
+600 HDYDVDRQAFPFS

-637 LASVRTKD
+637 LGSIRTKD
-645 LLQSAKLFICQHFA
+645 LLQTAKIFIYQHFA
-659 QIGEMDIT
+659 QIATLDIT
-667 LPGGKTY
+667 LPDGKTY